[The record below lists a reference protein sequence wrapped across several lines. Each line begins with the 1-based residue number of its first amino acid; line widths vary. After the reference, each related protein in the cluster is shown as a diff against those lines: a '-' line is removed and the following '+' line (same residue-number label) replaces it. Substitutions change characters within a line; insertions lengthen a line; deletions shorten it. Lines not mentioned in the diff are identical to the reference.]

1 MDRTS
6 PLAVW
11 TWAPAPLA
19 LAALLAVVYV
29 LGARRVAALGGRWS
43 TGRSVIFLGVGLP
56 GLVLAACWWPGARA
70 HEVFAAYMTMV
81 MALALVVPALLVAGA
96 PVRLG
101 REALAGTTAGR
112 RWNAVFDSRTVR
124 WTTHPLVTPLLMLAL
139 PCVVVFTPL
148 LLASLESAPVL
159 AGMQVALVLLG
170 MLTVLALV
178 DGQVPEHGV
187 PHAVAAFVAFFE
199 LVLDAIPGIVLYLS
213 TTLVAGGW
221 YAVHGDPGGLSW
233 AQVDQ
238 QTGGAILWGVGEA
251 IDVPFLIVVVALWMR
266 SDAEEARRMDA
277 LFDAQEDAARR
288 AREYL
293 AGERDDDA

>member
-1 MDRTS
+1 MTDTS

-11 TWAPAPLA
+11 TWAPVPLA
-19 LAALLAVVYV
+19 LAAVLAVLYL
-29 LGARRVAALGGRWS
+29 LGVRRVAARGGRWS
-43 TGRSVIFLGVGLP
+43 RGRSVVFLGVGVP
-56 GLVLAACWWPGARA
+56 ALVLAACWWPGARA
-70 HEVFAAYMTMV
+70 HEVFAAYVTMV
-81 MALALVVPALLVAGA
+81 MALALVVPAVLVAGA

-101 REALAGTTAGR
+101 REALAGSSTGR
-112 RWNAVFDSRTVR
+112 AWDATFDSRPVR
-124 WTTHPLVTPLLMLAL
+124 WATHPLVTPLLMLAL
-139 PCVVVFTPL
+139 PCLVVFTPL
-148 LLASLESAPVL
+148 LLASLQSAPVL

-170 MLTVLALV
+170 MLAVLALV
-178 DGQVPEHGV
+178 HGQVPEHGV

-221 YAVHGDPGGLSW
+221 YAVHGDPGGADW

-266 SDAEEARRMDA
+266 ADAEEARRMDA
-277 LFDAQEDAARR
+277 LLDAQDAARR
-288 AREYL
+288 AAAQDGPDL
-293 AGERDDDA
+293 G

>member
-1 MDRTS
+1 MDDSS

-19 LAALLAVVYV
+19 LAAVLAVLYV
-29 LGARRVAALGGRWS
+29 LGVRRVRARGSRWS
-43 TGRSVIFLGVGLP
+43 TGRSAVFLAAGVP

-70 HEVFAAYMTMV
+70 HEVFAAYVTMV

-101 REALAGTTAGR
+101 REALAGTSAGTT
-112 RWNAVFDSRTVR
+112 WNGVFDSRPVR
-124 WTTHPLVTPLLMLAL
+124 WATHPLVTPLLMLAL

-148 LLASLESAPVL
+148 LLASLQTAPVL
-159 AGMQVALVLLG
+159 AALQVALVLLG

-178 DGQVPEHGV
+178 GGQVPEHGV
-187 PHAVAAFVAFFE
+187 PHAAAAFIAFFE
-199 LVLDAIPGIVLYLS
+199 LILDAIPGIVLYMS

-221 YAVHGDPGGLSW
+221 YAAHGDPGGTSW

-266 SDAEEARRMDA
+266 ADAEEARRMDA
-277 LFDAQEDAARR
+277 LLDAQEAAR
-288 AREYL
+288 L
-293 AGERDDDA
+293 AVEQDRTVED